1 MNHAMMAVYC
11 DSARCKST
19 GDDKREIRVDYIP
32 EAEPL
37 RARVIPC
44 PYCEETIVRD
54 VGGEVKR
61 VTGDK
66 DSNGRN
72 VFFSTP

>member
-1 MNHAMMAVYC
+1 MMVAYC
-11 DSARCKST
+11 DTAKCKST
-19 GDDKREIRVDYIP
+19 GDDKREIRIDYIP
-32 EAEPL
+32 EAAPL
-37 RARVIPC
+37 RAQPIPC
-44 PYCEETIVRD
+44 PYCEETIVRH